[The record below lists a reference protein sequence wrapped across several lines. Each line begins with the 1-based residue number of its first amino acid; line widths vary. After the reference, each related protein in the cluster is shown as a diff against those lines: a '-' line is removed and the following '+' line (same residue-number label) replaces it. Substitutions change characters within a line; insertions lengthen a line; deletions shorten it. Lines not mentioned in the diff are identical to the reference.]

1 MEAYRKVRDQMTV
14 TPEGLVLK
22 EEKIVLPANLRK
34 MALDKAHQGGG
45 HPGVMNLKRRIRSHF
60 HWPGL
65 NEDLRRYVAE
75 CKECAMHTQKNRKN
89 MLVAHELSGY
99 NSWEK
104 LSLDLFG
111 PMPDSGSIL
120 VAQDM
125 VSRFPAAKILK
136 RTDVDHVT

>member
-1 MEAYRKVRDQMTV
+1 
-14 TPEGLVLK
+14 
-22 EEKIVLPANLRK
+22 
-34 MALDKAHQGGG
+34 
-45 HPGVMNLKRRIRSHF
+45 
-60 HWPGL
+60 
-65 NEDLRRYVAE
+65 
-75 CKECAMHTQKNRKN
+75 MHTQKNRKN

-125 VSRFPAAKILK
+125 VSRFPAAKILNK
-136 RTDVDHVT
+136 TDVDHVTRALEDMYADYGTPLVNRTDNGPPSTLRSSWSS